1 MFLNL
6 IELLIKAVEAPEK
19 RLNVTTVCLKLKI
32 VNIASYCLLVSEDFP
47 MLESYTS
54 KGTVSDVFARGVVNI
69 ALQ

>member
-32 VNIASYCLLVSEDFP
+32 VNIASYCLVSEDFP
-47 MLESYTS
+47 MLESYKS

-69 ALQ
+69 VLQ